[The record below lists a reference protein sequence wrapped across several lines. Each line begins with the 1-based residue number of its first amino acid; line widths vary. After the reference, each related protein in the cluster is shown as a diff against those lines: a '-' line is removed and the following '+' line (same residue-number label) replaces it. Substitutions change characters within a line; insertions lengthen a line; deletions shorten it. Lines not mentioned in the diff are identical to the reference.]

1 MTAARPWRRFDIGRR
16 HVSPEA
22 EMEMQPLGHC
32 EVTPTNRSLAEDP
45 DQVLTAKAD
54 PKPEATTATILTRAS
69 VWSLAGR
76 MTSPSVVNVVVS
88 VNADVHC
95 DASTAL

>member
-1 MTAARPWRRFDIGRR
+1 
-16 HVSPEA
+16 
-22 EMEMQPLGHC
+22 MQPLGHC
-32 EVTPTNRSLAEDP
+32 EVTPTNRSQAEDP
-45 DQVLTAKAD
+45 DRVLTAKAN
-54 PKPEATTATILTRAS
+54 PEPEATTTATILTRAS

-76 MTSPSVVNVVVS
+76 RTSPSVVNVVVS